1 MLIKILKNDRDKCY
15 NERYNYL
22 NVCSF
27 GYLEVEKMD
36 VKELAIGII
45 SYCNNNNIRIS
56 NLKLQKILYYIQG
69 YDIKETHEPAFDA
82 EIHNWQYGPV
92 VEEVYFEYNQFRGE
106 DIVLKDYDRR
116 DGFFKRKNAINDIV
130 LKVLNNC
137 KNKSAFELV
146 EMTHKEDPWK
156 NTRQNEVIKLD
167 IISEYFSNN
176 NPLKIKEEA

>member
-69 YDIKETHEPAFDA
+69 YAIKETHEPAFDA

>member
-69 YDIKETHEPAFDA
+69 YAIKETHEPAFDA

-116 DGFFKRKNAINDIV
+116 DGFF
-130 LKVLNNC
+130 LK
-137 KNKSAFELV
+137 K
-146 EMTHKEDPWK
+146 T
-156 NTRQNEVIKLD
+156 Q
-167 IISEYFSNN
+167 
-176 NPLKIKEEA
+176 

>member
-69 YDIKETHEPAFDA
+69 YAIKETHEPAFDA

-130 LKVLNNC
+130 LKVLNNR

>member
-69 YDIKETHEPAFDA
+69 YAIKETHEPAFDA

-92 VEEVYFEYNQFRGE
+92 LEEVYFEYNQFRGE

>member
-36 VKELAIGII
+36 VNELAIGII

-69 YDIKETHEPAFDA
+69 YAIKETHEPAFDA

>member
-15 NERYNYL
+15 NERNNYL

-69 YDIKETHEPAFDA
+69 YAIKETHEPAFDA

>member
-69 YDIKETHEPAFDA
+69 YAIKETHEPAFDA

-156 NTRQNEVIKLD
+156 NTRQNELIKLD

>member
-69 YDIKETHEPAFDA
+69 YAIKETHEPAFDA

-176 NPLKIKEEA
+176 YPLKIKEEA

>member
-69 YDIKETHEPAFDA
+69 YAIKETHEPAFDA

-137 KNKSAFELV
+137 KNKSAFELI

>member
-1 MLIKILKNDRDKCY
+1 M
-15 NERYNYL
+15 
-22 NVCSF
+22 
-27 GYLEVEKMD
+27 
-36 VKELAIGII
+36 
-45 SYCNNNNIRIS
+45 
-56 NLKLQKILYYIQG
+56 
-69 YDIKETHEPAFDA
+69 
-82 EIHNWQYGPV
+82 
-92 VEEVYFEYNQFRGE
+92 YFEYNQFRGE

-130 LKVLNNC
+130 LKVLNC

>member
-69 YDIKETHEPAFDA
+69 YAIKETHEPAFDA

-146 EMTHKEDPWK
+146 EMTHKDQECE
-156 NTRQNEVIKLD
+156 TL
-167 IISEYFSNN
+167 
-176 NPLKIKEEA
+176 

>member
-1 MLIKILKNDRDKCY
+1 MLIKLLKNDVNKCY
-15 NERYNYL
+15 NKRYYYL
-22 NVCSF
+22 DVCNF

-69 YDIKETHEPAFDA
+69 YAIKKTHEPAFDA

-106 DIVLKDYDRR
+106 DIILKDYDRK
-116 DGFFKRKNAINDIV
+116 DGFFKRENTINDIV
-130 LKVLNNC
+130 LKVLGNC
-137 KNKSAFELV
+137 KNRSAFELV

-156 NTRQNEVIKLD
+156 NTHQNEVIKLD
-167 IISEYFSNN
+167 IINEYFSNN
-176 NPLKIKEEA
+176 DPLKIEEEA

>member
-69 YDIKETHEPAFDA
+69 YAIKETHEPAFVA

>member
-45 SYCNNNNIRIS
+45 SYCNNNNIKIS

-69 YDIKETHEPAFDA
+69 YAIKETHEPAFDA

>member
-69 YDIKETHEPAFDA
+69 YAIKETHEPAFDA

-167 IISEYFSNN
+167 IISEYFLNN

>member
-69 YDIKETHEPAFDA
+69 YAIKETHEPAFDA

-116 DGFFKRKNAINDIV
+116 DGFFKSKNAINDIV

>member
-15 NERYNYL
+15 NERHNYL

-69 YDIKETHEPAFDA
+69 YAIKETHEPAFDA